1 MGRRV
6 LLKEYVTQDI
16 SKREMYMVIF
26 QITKALIESEGS
38 RRQLILD
45 LENMEM
51 ENGVVVH
58 EYSTDGNINTIKTI
72 TEFVKEIVFRCV
84 FRIGEE
90 LEDLA
95 DFLEFLDD
103 SKVVTLEYIYEYV
116 ADELDISVDIN
127 LNQSARAVEP
137 ERSENAYPERPQQ
150 LFGAGGFDN
159 FGGNDFEVFS
169 SASRPPMNPNTRAQD
184 MYNSGMV
191 LGSNQGETGV
201 LDVSFWEQNSVLK
214 DATKIQQNNSQRLR
228 GQTGNSG
235 QMARGYQQNSYA
247 QPSYQ
252 QSGYTPPATDE
263 TGVLDESFWEQEMNS
278 QRLSS
283 QSKVGAMVTKNIA
296 LVNEKSGEESR
307 IRKNVYVIG
316 KDSNVADLV
325 IRNKTVSRKHA
336 EISIRGSRYYIRDN
350 GSLNKTFVDGTEIPP
365 ETFVE
370 IFNGT
375 RIKISNEMFRFVVG

>member
-38 RRQLILD
+38 KRQLILD
-45 LENMEM
+45 LEHMEM
-51 ENGVVVH
+51 EDGAVVH
-58 EYSTDGNINTIKTI
+58 EYSSDGRVNSITTI
-72 TEFVKEIVFRCV
+72 TEFVKEIVFGCV

-127 LNQSARAVEP
+127 LSQPGQTPAK
-137 ERSENAYPERPQQ
+137 PQQ
-150 LFGAGGFDN
+150 DMRHPQAAQDLFGAGGFDN
-159 FGGNDFEVFS
+159 FGGSDNDIFA
-169 SASRPPMNPNTRAQD
+169 SASRASSGVYQNPSGGYD
-184 MYNSGMV
+184 PGMV
-191 LGSNQGETGV
+191 MGSNQGETGV

-214 DATKIQQNNSQRLR
+214 GATMIQRNNSQKL
-228 GQTGNSG
+228 
-235 QMARGYQQNSYA
+235 
-247 QPSYQ
+247 
-252 QSGYTPPATDE
+252 QSAYVPPASDE
-263 TGVLDESFWEQEMNS
+263 TGVLDESFWEQQMNS

-283 QSKVGAMVTKNIA
+283 QSKVGAVVTMNIA
-296 LVNEKSGEESR
+296 LVNEKSGEETK
-307 IRKNVYVIG
+307 IRKNLFVIG

-350 GSLNKTFVDGTEIPP
+350 ASLNKTYVDGKEIPP